1 MRIVPS
7 LRSPSL
13 VASSEG
19 PALRLAPP
27 LSQPPRP
34 LSEVRHAPAEVPSHS
49 LHSLVGAARSVLAC
63 AIGAALGL
71 GLLLPSAGAVSPPA
85 PTADPQICEVHP
97 DPDGRL
103 ARIAARPYGA
113 DARRLAREALDI
125 PQRPSGEH
133 PYLRLKRDV
142 ERRLDRLGLL
152 RPSSDH
158 LHVSDVDL
166 EHGAAVLRSALGLR
180 PLVRTETSTL
190 SVANVPMEFAM
201 RTLRPD
207 QAERFRSI
215 LSDAFEEMPPPPTTL
230 AQVLSMAQDE
240 LEFSVVQKTL
250 RLALLREQRGEVS
263 GHSRIFVN
271 MSFGQ
276 SPERIAA
283 QMAMAI
289 LMAPPGTELHRLAT
303 RTLGERPVQLP
314 PEVDPEMV
322 VAPDAPC
329 DAPDRQRWWA
339 RGSASSGVEV
349 DYVRFE
355 RQFARLK
362 KHLAYP
368 ELKRVMAGAEY
379 QQRLGAARSD
389 FEQQLLGGRREGIL
403 VFEAAG
409 NEHSDAKAAG
419 DPQMSDTTASGLLGL
434 IRVGAIDI
442 RRASNPGDDRV
453 ADFSGAG
460 PVTISAPGV
469 RIPVWLEDG
478 AIGNTEGTSFAS
490 PIAMEMTAAAAAV
503 APHLT
508 VDQLAQLLED
518 PRVTRNIRGTDRDG
532 RGSLDPF
539 ALVLVAANPNLDR
552 ATIHW
557 AWDRLGRRDADLA
570 EIKARLGLPADP
582 R

>member
-1 MRIVPS
+1 MRIVSRLRAPS
-7 LRSPSL
+7 LITSL
-13 VASSEG
+13 ERQ
-19 PALRLAPP
+19 ALRLAPTWSPPP
-27 LSQPPRP
+27 LSPSAAGVAPVEGPSRSL
-34 LSEVRHAPAEVPSHS
+34 LSLA
-49 LHSLVGAARSVLAC
+49 GAARSVLAC
-63 AIGAALGL
+63 TIGAAMGL
-71 GLLLPSAGAVSPPA
+71 GLLLPSAGAVPPPA
-85 PTADPQICEVHP
+85 PTAGVQVCEAQP

-103 ARIAARPYGA
+103 ARIAARPYGV
-113 DARRLAREALDI
+113 DARGLAREALDI

-152 RPSSDH
+152 RPSPDH

-166 EHGAAVLRSALGLR
+166 EHGGAVLRSALGLR

-190 SVANVPMEFAM
+190 SVANVPLEFAM

-215 LSDAFEEMPPPPTTL
+215 LSDAFEEMPPPPVTL

-250 RLALLREQRGEVS
+250 RLGLLREQRAEVP

-276 SPERIAA
+276 SADRIAA

-289 LMAPPGTELHRLAT
+289 IMAPPGTELHRLAT

-314 PEVDPEMV
+314 PEVDPELV
-322 VAPDAPC
+322 IAPDAPC
-329 DAPDRQRWWA
+329 DAPNRQRWWA
-339 RGSASSGVEV
+339 RGTAPSDVEV

-362 KHLAYP
+362 QRLAYP
-368 ELKRVMAGAEY
+368 QLKRVMAGAEY

-389 FEQQLLGGRREGIL
+389 FQQELLLGRREGIM

-409 NEHSDAKAAG
+409 NEHADAAATG
-419 DPQMSDTTASGLLGL
+419 DPQMSDTTSSGLLGL

-442 RRASNPGDDRV
+442 RRASNPADDRV

-469 RIPVWLEDG
+469 KIPVWLEEG
-478 AIGNTEGTSFAS
+478 AITDSEGTSFAS
-490 PIAMEMTAAAAAV
+490 PIAMELTAAAAAV
-503 APHLT
+503 APHLS

-518 PRVTRNIRGTDRDG
+518 PRVTRNIRGTTRDG
-532 RGSLDPF
+532 RGALDPF
-539 ALVLVAANPNLDR
+539 ALVLVAANPNVDR

-557 AWDRLGRRDADLA
+557 AWDQLGRRDANLA
-570 EIKARLGLPADP
+570 EIRARLGLPP
-582 R
+582 S